1 MKQRILGVDPGSR
14 RTGYGVVDIDG
25 SRITHV
31 THGVLAVGTGEFSE
45 RLGTLFSGL
54 SGVIAEFN
62 PACAAMEDVFMAR
75 NAASALKLGQA
86 RGALIAA
93 CTHAGL
99 AITAY
104 SPTAVKQ
111 AVVGFGRAEK
121 DQVQHMIKLLLK
133 PPLPLQEDAADALA
147 VAICHANHAGNAQ
160 RLASSQERE
169 AMRRQA

>member
-1 MKQRILGVDPGSR
+1 MRILGVDPGSR

-25 SRITHV
+25 NRITHV
-31 THGVLAVGTGEFSE
+31 AH
-45 RLGTLFSGL
+45 
-54 SGVIAEFN
+54 GVIAVGDGEFIARLGMLFTDLSSLIAEHK
-62 PACAAMEDVFMAR
+62 PGCAAMEDVFMAR

-99 AITAY
+99 GVTAY

-121 DQVQHMIKLLLK
+121 GQVQHMIQMLLK
-133 PPLPLQEDAADALA
+133 PPSPLQEDAADALA
-147 VAICHANHAGNAQ
+147 VAICHANHSRSQQ
-160 RLASSQERE
+160 RMA
-169 AMRRQA
+169 AAIGRQA